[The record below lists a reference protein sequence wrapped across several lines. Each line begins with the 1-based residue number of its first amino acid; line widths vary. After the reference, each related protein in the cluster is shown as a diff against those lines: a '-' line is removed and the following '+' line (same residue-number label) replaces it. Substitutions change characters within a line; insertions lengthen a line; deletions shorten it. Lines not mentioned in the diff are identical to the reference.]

1 MHLNF
6 MHLAVNS
13 MALNSLGP
21 EVEGFSGKGR
31 FLAIYAI
38 SAVTSFAASYA
49 FLPHFSQG
57 SSGTV
62 TTQCVLLSMAETQV
76 SYVWKHQFYPSQ
88 SCKMSSI

>member
-1 MHLNF
+1 MQSNAAVSAGQWWRLATPAFLHLNL

-21 EVEGFSGKGR
+21 EVEGFSDQGR

-49 FLPHFSQG
+49 LNPHHSLG
-57 SSGTV
+57 SSGN
-62 TTQCVLLSMAETQV
+62 SD
-76 SYVWKHQFYPSQ
+76 
-88 SCKMSSI
+88 